1 MGKYWFIIIP
11 FIIVVIALGAFIGYS
26 QVKKTPTNSLNMIR
40 NTISGRNVEEFHR
53 LVDVDKILDNAA
65 DEILLEK
72 MDEDKT
78 AYSVQQVAEVY
89 NNQIKP
95 DFLNNTKKAID
106 EYILTGKVT
115 LPNPVQTDAQRWLK
129 HSDMKSCVI
138 ESMSKPIVT
147 GDTATAV
154 VYFRN
159 PSLGFSFELT
169 LDLERIKDKDKDKGG
184 WKVVGVKGF
193 EDFNKALKRGLA
205 KKLDSLNAP
214 IRSQMDEI
222 IQIKELNARIGE
234 GDEYGFSQTLKIAMK
249 AEVKSAKPLSKII
262 GKILVDDGEERENS
276 APFTIDMAYHPQGL
290 QTFNVD
296 KVLNPFVRG
305 DVNIMK
311 HGMRRSQLIAEID
324 EIVFLDGSNI
334 KALDR
339 LPD

>member
-1 MGKYWFIIIP
+1 MNKYWFIIIP
-11 FIIVVIALGAFIGYS
+11 FLIVVIALGAFIGYS
-26 QVKKTPTNSLNMIR
+26 QVKRTPTNSLMVIR
-40 NTISGRNVEEFHR
+40 NTINERNVEEFHR

-72 MDEDKT
+72 ISEDKT
-78 AYSVQQVAEVY
+78 AYSVQQVADVY
-89 NNQIKP
+89 NNEIKP
-95 DFLNNTKKAID
+95 DFLENTKRAID

-115 LPNPVQTDAQRWLK
+115 LPNPVQTNAQRWLK
-129 HSDMKSCVI
+129 HSEMKSCII

-159 PSLGFSFELT
+159 TALNFSFELT
-169 LDLERIKDKDKDKGG
+169 LDLERLDKKGG

-214 IRSQMDEI
+214 IRSKMDEI
-222 IQIKELNARIGE
+222 ISIKELNAKIGE

-249 AEVKSAKPLSKII
+249 ADVKSAKPLSKIV
-262 GKILVDDGEERENS
+262 GHILVDDGEERENT

-311 HGMRRSQLIAEID
+311 HGMRRSQLRAEID
-324 EIVFLDGSNI
+324 EIIFLDGSNI
-334 KALDR
+334 KALDK

>member
-1 MGKYWFIIIP
+1 MNKYWFIIIP
-11 FIIVVIALGAFIGYS
+11 FLIVVIALGAFIGYS
-26 QVKKTPTNSLNMIR
+26 QVKKTPTNSLKVIR
-40 NTISGRNVEEFHR
+40 NTISERNVEEFHR
-53 LVDVDKILDNAA
+53 LVDVDKILDRAA

-72 MDEDKT
+72 MSEDKT
-78 AYSVQQVAEVY
+78 AYSVQQVADVY
-89 NNQIKP
+89 NNEVKP
-95 DFLNNTKKAID
+95 DFIENTKKAID
-106 EYILTGKVT
+106 EYILTGKIT
-115 LPNPVQTDAQRWLK
+115 LPNPVQTNAQRWLK

-138 ESMSKPIVT
+138 ESMSKPIIT
-147 GDTATAV
+147 GDTASAV

-159 PSLGFSFELT
+159 ESLKFSFELT
-169 LDLERIKDKDKDKGG
+169 LDLERLDKKGG
-184 WKVVGVKGF
+184 WKIVGVKGF

-222 IQIKELNARIGE
+222 ISIKELNARIGE

-249 AEVKSAKPLSKII
+249 ADVKSSKPLSKII
-262 GKILVDDGEERENS
+262 GHIIVDDGEERENN

-290 QTFNVD
+290 QTFNID

-311 HGMRRSQLIAEID
+311 HGMRRNQLRAEID
-324 EIVFLDGSNI
+324 EIIFLDGSNI
-334 KALDR
+334 KAMDK

>member
-1 MGKYWFIIIP
+1 MGKYWFIIVP

-169 LDLERIKDKDKDKGG
+169 LDLERIKDKDKGG

-214 IRSQMDEI
+214 IRSQMDDI

-262 GKILVDDGEERENS
+262 GKVLVDDGEERENS

-290 QTFNVD
+290 QTFNID

-334 KALDR
+334 KALDK

>member
-1 MGKYWFIIIP
+1 MNKWIIILP
-11 FIIVVIALGAFIGYS
+11 VLIVAIAIGGLIGYAQIQKMPAS
-26 QVKKTPTNSLNMIR
+26 TLKTIR
-40 NTISGRNVEEFHR
+40 DSINGRNVEEFHN
-53 LVDVDKILDNAA
+53 LVDVDNILDHAA

-72 MDEDKT
+72 MNEDT
-78 AYSVQQVAEVY
+78 AAYSVQQVAEVY

-95 DFLNNTKKAID
+95 DFINVTKQAID
-106 EYILTGKVT
+106 EYIQSGKYT

-129 HSDMKSCVI
+129 HAELKSCVI
-138 ESMSKPIVT
+138 ESMSRPVFT
-147 GDTATAV
+147 GDTATAL

-159 PSLGFSFELT
+159 DALKFSFELE
-169 LDLERIKDKDKDKGG
+169 LQLERADKKT
-184 WKVVGVKGF
+184 WRIVGVKGF
-193 EDFNKALKRGLA
+193 EDFNKSLKRALA

-214 IRSQMDEI
+214 IHAQMDEI
-222 IQIKELNARIGE
+222 INIKEINAKIGE

-249 AEVKSAKPLSKII
+249 AEVKSNRPLSKII
-262 GKILVDDGEERENS
+262 GKILVDDGEERENA

-290 QTFNVD
+290 QTFNID

-311 HGMRRSQLIAEID
+311 HGMRRSQLRAEID

-334 KALDR
+334 KAMDK